1 MVDEPYKRIQVPD
14 CGRSRTSAG
23 GRYRRYNHFVPGCN
37 VKPINVY
44 AMCNVIRIIRYPH
57 LTALALSILVVPGTS
72 STVYGMNADENVV
85 YAEIVN
91 FLQSVEYRIT
101 PHGA

>member
-1 MVDEPYKRIQVPD
+1 
-14 CGRSRTSAG
+14 
-23 GRYRRYNHFVPGCN
+23 
-37 VKPINVY
+37 
-44 AMCNVIRIIRYPH
+44 
-57 LTALALSILVVPGTS
+57 
-72 STVYGMNADENVV
+72 MNADENVV

>member
-1 MVDEPYKRIQVPD
+1 
-14 CGRSRTSAG
+14 
-23 GRYRRYNHFVPGCN
+23 VPGCN